1 MNSLRAFLLLVILS
15 CYTLTS
21 QEILKGK
28 VMFSENNN
36 DIPIQGANVY
46 WEKSDI
52 GTITNQN
59 GDFNIKLLQN
69 KKLVI
74 SYVGFITDTI
84 TVTNKLYIEHYLKES
99 NSEFLD
105 EVTVT
110 RKRRSSQRTY
120 LMPQN
125 IINVSEEELLKA
137 ACCNLSESFETNP
150 SVDVNH
156 NDAITG
162 TKQIEMLGL
171 KSPYLLRKIFQWFE
185 VHLKHSVLV
194 LHLELGLR
202 VSK

>member
-1 MNSLRAFLLLVILS
+1 
-15 CYTLTS
+15 
-21 QEILKGK
+21 
-28 VMFSENNN
+28 MFSENNN
-36 DIPIQGANVY
+36 DTPIEGANVY
-46 WEKSDI
+46 WENSDI

-59 GDFNIKLLQN
+59 GDFSIKLLQN

-125 IINVSEEELLKA
+125 IINVSEDELLKA
-137 ACCNLSESFETNP
+137 A
-150 SVDVNH
+150 
-156 NDAITG
+156 
-162 TKQIEMLGL
+162 
-171 KSPYLLRKIFQWFE
+171 
-185 VHLKHSVLV
+185 
-194 LHLELGLR
+194 
-202 VSK
+202 

>member
-1 MNSLRAFLLLVILS
+1 MKNAALA
-15 CYTLTS
+15 TS
-21 QEILKGK
+21 VYNNDTCWSAEP
-28 VMFSENNN
+28 ENN
-36 DIPIQGANVY
+36 DIPIEGANVY
-46 WEKSDI
+46 WENSDI

-59 GDFNIKLLQN
+59 GDFNIKFLQN

-84 TVTNKLYIEHYLKES
+84 TVTNELYIEHYLKES

-156 NDAITG
+156 NDAITAVSYTHLTLP
-162 TKQIEMLGL
+162 TKA
-171 KSPYLLRKIFQWFE
+171 
-185 VHLKHSVLV
+185 
-194 LHLELGLR
+194 
-202 VSK
+202 

>member
-1 MNSLRAFLLLVILS
+1 
-15 CYTLTS
+15 
-21 QEILKGK
+21 
-28 VMFSENNN
+28 MFSENNN

-46 WEKSDI
+46 WENSDI

-110 RKRRSSQRTY
+110 KRRRSSQRTY

-125 IINVSEEELLKA
+125 IINVSEDELLKA

-156 NDAITG
+156 SDAITG

-171 KSPYLLRKIFQWFE
+171 KSPYILITEENIPINHFALCVI
-185 VHLKHSVLV
+185 LDPIIN
-194 LHLELGLR
+194 LGR
-202 VSK
+202 EA